1 MGEAFTAEWLRK
13 KRYTILAMNYRCK
26 FGELDVIA
34 ANRKELLFVEVKLR
48 RSGGLTRAR
57 DAVTASKQEKLRATA
72 SLWLGQNPQYA
83 ALSQSFAIAEVYVS
97 EAGAVERFNL
107 LKNAF

>member
-48 RSGGLTRAR
+48 RSGGLTRAM
-57 DAVTASKQEKLRATA
+57 DAVTASKQEKLLATA

>member
-48 RSGGLTRAR
+48 RSGGLTRAM

-97 EAGAVERFNL
+97 EADAVERFNL

>member
-1 MGEAFTAEWLRK
+1 MGEAYTAEWLRK

-48 RSGGLTRAR
+48 RSGGLTRAM

-83 ALSQSFAIAEVYVS
+83 TLSQSFAIAEVYVS
-97 EAGAVERFNL
+97 EADAVERFNL